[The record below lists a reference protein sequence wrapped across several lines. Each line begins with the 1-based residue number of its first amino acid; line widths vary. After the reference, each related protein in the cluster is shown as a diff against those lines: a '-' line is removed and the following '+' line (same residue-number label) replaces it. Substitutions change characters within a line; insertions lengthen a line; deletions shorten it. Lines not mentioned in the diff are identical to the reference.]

1 MNTYLAY
8 AAIFAASLL
17 MCACAGKSGGTHPG
31 SNDSVAIGG
40 DGVPVDDAMMESNI
54 GGAAEAPTAGEY
66 YTADITAEGGVVLHP
81 NLAKCREL
89 AASRGATSMIGT
101 TVHLSG
107 IEGNCVQLV
116 DANFGNDVNPY
127 LVIRTDKGT
136 VVLYSIVDAVIEGN
150 TSCGAPLYGI
160 SDAQWL
166 QPYADESGQGVM
178 AELGDGSKVDI
189 DASDDV
195 TGYYVID
202 NFVVYLSRDW
212 RIMINDDV
220 VEYHRNGSFHR
231 VGGAKAG
238 AATQRLVADLV
249 QDTKPLHIT
258 LAALDEGGFTA
269 TFSGGAG
276 DFPLVKSKAHRVRY
290 LHENPYTSGYFND
303 LD

>member
-1 MNTYLAY
+1 MKTCLAY
-8 AAIFAASLL
+8 AAVIAASLL
-17 MCACAGKSGGTHPG
+17 MGACAQSAGTQMG
-31 SNDSVAIGG
+31 SNDSIAIGG

-54 GGAAEAPTAGEY
+54 GGSAEAPTAGDY

-89 AASRGATSMIGT
+89 AASRGAKSMIGT

-136 VVLYSIVDAVIEGN
+136 VVLYSIVDAVIDGN

-166 QPYADESGQGVM
+166 QPYADVSGQGVM

-189 DASDDV
+189 EASDDV

-202 NFVVYLSRDW
+202 NFVVYLSPDW
-212 RIMINDDV
+212 RIRIDDEV

-231 VGGAKAG
+231 VRDAKGG
-238 AATQRLVADLV
+238 AATRRLVADLV

-269 TFSGGAG
+269 TFSGGDG
-276 DFPLVKSKAHRVRY
+276 DFPLVKSKAHRVKF
-290 LHENPYTSGYFND
+290 LQENPYTSGCFTNPD
-303 LD
+303 